1 MPAPEATSDRTAA
14 LKEENCHLKE
24 DYDSIKWILQIVAME
39 KTGTPKNGS
48 NPSTPKAKN
57 PLKSVTPDK
66 LKKETPDH
74 DLDTVPLDHVGKKN
88 LQSCY
93 DLAQCLMRHRK
104 ATELVCA
111 PPTTHERSRIEG
123 FFDVCDTP
131 PNDSAGS
138 QIQQLEVVPIKGSPK
153 KVDNNYVQYM

>member
-14 LKEENCHLKE
+14 LEEENRHLKE
-24 DYDSIKWILQIVAME
+24 DYDSIKWLLQIVAME
-39 KTGTPKNGS
+39 KTSTLKN
-48 NPSTPKAKN
+48 
-57 PLKSVTPDK
+57 
-66 LKKETPDH
+66 ETPDH
-74 DLDTVPLDHVGKKN
+74 DLDTVPLDHVGKKM

-104 ATELVCA
+104 ATEPVCA
-111 PPTTHERSRIEG
+111 PPTTHEHSRIEG

-138 QIQQLEVVPIKGSPK
+138 QIQQLFSLALEVGPRLPPFWITRSTQGLKNQHGQTHSYEDVLEAL
-153 KVDNNYVQYM
+153 